1 VQLIHGGCWHGSKDG
16 ERLAMPKET
25 ALTNEW
31 KHWVQ
36 DTYESELDLFVIS
49 MKTSGMT
56 ASTQR
61 AYVDEVR
68 SFLKT
73 IHPRQVAAVKRPD
86 ILRHIAEM
94 MQRGVGDR
102 ARNRAL
108 AAIRAFYRA
117 LIDMQH
123 LEHNPAAEVKKAK
136 EEKNRTPIYLEEQEL
151 EQYIYETDGKYYHRN
166 LCILMLMG
174 YAGLRVGEVHRL
186 NVEDIHP
193 SGHVNVLGKGRK
205 WRVIPL
211 QEALLN
217 LLNDVIKERI
227 APKSMKENPLF
238 VSQFGRRLSR
248 RMIQHIANQTFE
260 KLKLSVPEMANRKF
274 SSHKLRH
281 SFGTNQIRNGTDLR
295 TLQELLGHKSI
306 ETTQIY
312 THVSNKQL
320 IEAMGRVKIP
330 IRN

>member
-1 VQLIHGGCWHGSKDG
+1 MSKHTMQG
-16 ERLAMPKET
+16 TEM
-25 ALTNEW
+25 
-31 KHWVQ
+31 KHLVQ
-36 DTYESELDLFVIS
+36 DTYEKELDLFMIS

-56 ASTQR
+56 ASTQQ
-61 AYVDEVR
+61 AYRDDVQ
-68 SFLKT
+68 SFLAT
-73 IHPRQVAAVKRPD
+73 VHPKKVEMIARPD
-86 ILRHIAEM
+86 ILKHIAEM

-102 ARNRAL
+102 ARNRSL

-117 LIDMQH
+117 LIDMQ
-123 LEHNPAAEVKKAK
+123 LLDRNPASEVKKSK
-136 EEKNRTPIYLEEQEL
+136 EEKNRIPVYLEESEL
-151 EQYIYETDGKYYHRN
+151 EQYIHETDGKYYHRN
-166 LCILMLMG
+166 LAILMLMG

-186 NVEDIHP
+186 NVEDIHMN
-193 SGHVNVLGKGRK
+193 GHLNVLGKGRK

-211 QEALLN
+211 QEELLE
-217 LLNDVIKERI
+217 VVKQVMEQRI
-227 APKSMKENPLF
+227 SPKSNKEKALF

-248 RMIQHIANQTFE
+248 RMIQHIANRTFD
-260 KLKLSVPEMANRKF
+260 KMKQNAPEMAIRKF

-330 IRN
+330 VQRQV